1 MNICNA
7 QRSQEF
13 SETSGDAPQPNA
25 PDESSGSI
33 SSDEVSVTKVTG
45 GEVLVPEHVTV
56 MKALHCGY

>member
-45 GEVLVPEHVTV
+45 GEVLVPEHR
-56 MKALHCGY
+56 